1 MALITV
7 IVVAGGLWALWEQW
21 RDAGRPVDLEHEE
34 REARHGRRLA
44 IAFGA
49 ALLALVAGLAL
60 DGLGVD
66 AAGWIALAAVAAL
79 LVVFYVGPWL
89 GPRRSR
95 RR

>member
-1 MALITV
+1 MALIAV
-7 IVVAGGLWALWEQW
+7 IVVVAGLWALWEQ
-21 RDAGRPVDLEHEE
+21 RAGRPVNHEHEE
-34 REARHGRRLA
+34 RQARHGRRLA
-44 IAFGA
+44 IASGA

-89 GPRRSR
+89 GPRRR
-95 RR
+95 R